1 MTKKIL
7 VVEDAKDIA
16 DLVKLVLETDA
27 FEVETVQDSR
37 QALPTAKEW
46 EPDAILLDITMP
58 ELSGWDVLNLLRKEK
73 QFDNVPIAMLTGRTD
88 EFEEMISKVM
98 NVDDFI
104 KKPFGKQELI
114 DKVHELFK

>member
-16 DLVKLVLETDA
+16 DLVKLVLETDD
-27 FEVETVQDSR
+27 FEVKTVEDSR
-37 QALPTAKEW
+37 EALATAKEW
-46 EPDAILLDITMP
+46 DPDAILLDITMP
-58 ELSGWDVLNLLRKEK
+58 MLSGWDVLNLLRKESK
-73 QFDNVPIAMLTGRTD
+73 FDNTPIAMLTGKTD

-114 DKVHELFK
+114 DKVNELFR